1 MKVGMKL
8 LHIIADGRPGGGTTL
23 TLALIEDLRGVGHE
37 VSFVCQ
43 EGSYAVGEARNLG
56 IQTHGI
62 DFFRSRLDI
71 GAAIKLKRIVE
82 QNRPDLVHVHG
93 GRAAYFLSLGLPT
106 RKALPAVYT
115 VHGYHFPA
123 KPWGYRHLG
132 AIAERRISRWA
143 DMTVHV
149 SQYDRALAKQWR
161 LLPSSGK
168 STVVHNGI
176 RPKDIPVRRP
186 ADPTCIGFLGRLTF
200 QKDPLIF
207 VETLR
212 LLASEGYSAKM
223 VGGGDMEG
231 DVKRAVEKY
240 DLSNHVRLLGSLP
253 RWTALTEIADA
264 AVAVFPTRWEGLP
277 LAPLELMHMGIPIVA
292 AHAGGTTE
300 IIEHGVSGILV
311 RDRDPVQYAD
321 AVRKITRDPDYRDRL
336 VRNAKLVVRD
346 RFTQKRVT
354 EQYIQ
359 VYTAL
364 LSASRS

>member
-1 MKVGMKL
+1 MKL

-23 TLALIEDLRGVGHE
+23 TLALIEDLRGLGHE

-43 EGSYAVGEARNLG
+43 EGSYAVGEARKLG

-71 GAAIKLKRIVE
+71 GVAIKLKRIVE

-93 GRAAYFLSLGLPT
+93 GRAGYFLSLGLPT
-106 RKALPAVYT
+106 RKSLAAVYT

-132 AIAERRISRWA
+132 AMAERRISRWA

-161 LLPSSGK
+161 LLPTSSK
-168 STVVHNGI
+168 STVVPNGI
-176 RPKDIPVRRP
+176 RPEDIAVRRP
-186 ADPTCIGFLGRLTF
+186 ADPTCIGFLGRLSF
-200 QKDPLIF
+200 PKDPLLFI
-207 VETLR
+207 ETVR
-212 LLASEGYSAKM
+212 LLASEGYSAKI

-231 DVKRAVEKY
+231 DVKRAIEKY

-253 RWTALTEIADA
+253 RRTALAEIADA

-359 VYTAL
+359 VYSSL
-364 LSASRS
+364 LSA